1 MATTGAARAKQTE
14 GPELV
19 TVTVQEGKPSQDVIK
34 AVPKQRIAF
43 QNQDDREYRLR
54 LREGKAGRVVGLC
67 VFLPGKGFAEMIV
80 DPAIAKLVGVPVV
93 EIIPAGEIF
102 ASGPIKGG
110 GVNPPKTIASG
121 PVKGGGVNPPK
132 RIVIVSRL

>member
-14 GPELV
+14 APELV
-19 TVTVQEGKPSQDVIK
+19 TVTIQEGKSSQRVIK

-54 LREGKAGRVVGLC
+54 LREGKNGKVVDLC
-67 VFLPGKGFAEMIV
+67 VFLTGKGFAEMIV
-80 DPAIAKLVGVPVV
+80 DPVISKPGVSVV
-93 EIIPAGEIF
+93 EIIPAGEIC

-110 GVNPPKTIASG
+110 P
-121 PVKGGGVNPPK
+121 VNPPK
-132 RIVIVSRL
+132 RIVIVDRS